1 MFFPRHPKPLLSTKA
16 VATQVVQQ
24 RQRTPAVDKH
34 VLIVE
39 TAKGSTGASGASQ
52 ERSVNQHVQQ
62 RLHFLVGIG
71 QDARQRFLVAD
82 QAVDAARSAGVAHG
96 NRSRAFIER

>member
-39 TAKGSTGASGASQ
+39 TA
-52 ERSVNQHVQQ
+52 
-62 RLHFLVGIG
+62 
-71 QDARQRFLVAD
+71 RQVPVPAPVAPLKPLEKD
-82 QAVDAARSAGVAHG
+82 
-96 NRSRAFIER
+96 

>member
-39 TAKGSTGASGASQ
+39 TARPAPPPPPPPPPPETVRK
-52 ERSVNQHVQQ
+52 
-62 RLHFLVGIG
+62 
-71 QDARQRFLVAD
+71 D
-82 QAVDAARSAGVAHG
+82 
-96 NRSRAFIER
+96 

>member
-16 VATQVVQQ
+16 VATMVVQQ

-39 TAKGSTGASGASQ
+39 NAKPAPAPVAS
-52 ERSVNQHVQQ
+52 VKK
-62 RLHFLVGIG
+62 
-71 QDARQRFLVAD
+71 D
-82 QAVDAARSAGVAHG
+82 Q
-96 NRSRAFIER
+96 

>member
-39 TAKGSTGASGASQ
+39 TARPVPVPAP
-52 ERSVNQHVQQ
+52 
-62 RLHFLVGIG
+62 
-71 QDARQRFLVAD
+71 VAPVKKD
-82 QAVDAARSAGVAHG
+82 
-96 NRSRAFIER
+96 